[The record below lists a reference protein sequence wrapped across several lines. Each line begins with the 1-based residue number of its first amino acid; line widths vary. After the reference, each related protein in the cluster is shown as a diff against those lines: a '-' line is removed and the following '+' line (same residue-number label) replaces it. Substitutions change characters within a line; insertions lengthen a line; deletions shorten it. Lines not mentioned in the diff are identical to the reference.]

1 MLTLDFK
8 AAWSVTE
15 GGEVEGLASVFGTA
29 DRGGD
34 VVHKGAFASATFPL
48 PMLDAHDPTAPIG
61 VWESGEETPEG
72 LRVKGRLILS
82 VERAREVRDLILS
95 KSVAGLSIGYRAIKR
110 AARVGGG
117 RDLFGVELVEISV
130 VAVPMHPGARI
141 ISAKGAQ
148 MEGGRMDGDDD
159 KSGAGGR
166 KRPHVPWPDDAIA
179 KFRAEAAPFQRL
191 VFEIGIGTVQRP
203 SDWLRFTWGDYD
215 GDSLKVVQ
223 GKTGVKLTLPCSDH
237 LRAVLDAARPEHAS
251 DDAPIIMGRS
261 GPLTYQAMADAMRAE
276 RERLGLMAY
285 DLHALRYRGV
295 MELAWAGCDDDEIAA
310 FSGHNTKAMIIK
322 YAGEARQIM
331 RARTAREKRGRTEKA
346 QS

>member
-1 MLTLDFK
+1 MVKPAEKRFLWTPDGKRWYVRRKGKYHRIKAQPGTEDFDREYWAIRSGRVHALKTTWK
-8 AAWSVTE
+8 ALIESYMRSDRWAKLAPKSRRLYE
-15 GGEVEGLASVFGTA
+15 GGLLYLIEKNGSRDVTRITRRDAIAMQEANRHRPSFARLTVIVMSVVIEHAIDLGYMRHNPI
-29 DRGGD
+29 RG
-34 VVHKGAFASATFPL
+34 
-48 PMLDAHDPTAPIG
+48 MRY
-61 VWESGEETPEG
+61 
-72 LRVKGRLILS
+72 LRV
-82 VERAREVRDLILS
+82 ED
-95 KSVAGLSIGYRAIKR
+95 
-110 AARVGGG
+110 
-117 RDLFGVELVEISV
+117 
-130 VAVPMHPGARI
+130 
-141 ISAKGAQ
+141 
-148 MEGGRMDGDDD
+148 
-159 KSGAGGR
+159 GR
-166 KRPHVPWPDDAIA
+166 KRPHVPWPDEAIA